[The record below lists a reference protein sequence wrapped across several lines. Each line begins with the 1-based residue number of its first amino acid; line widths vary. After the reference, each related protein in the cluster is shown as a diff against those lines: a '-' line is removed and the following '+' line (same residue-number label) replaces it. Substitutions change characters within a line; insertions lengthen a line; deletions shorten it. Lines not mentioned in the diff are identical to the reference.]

1 VEYLDD
7 TPLRGEPD
15 NWSDYLWNDVF
26 DETRGWCIDKKRYLG
41 MCSVRTHVNADRP
54 QLIIIQSRPA
64 SQKAPCPP
72 AAPVQFTSLPSN
84 ATDASIQC
92 LPPYPL
98 LTSRT
103 WSCPCSSPLKICVK
117 PLASENI
124 MRIQWRDA
132 RAGVGGLM
140 TKEEEVESIVVLWSG
155 DKREVWDS
163 VKVSRWAG
171 RGGLIGRWV
180 FGWIELVFG

>member
-1 VEYLDD
+1 MIRRYEVERIAGQNTCGTTCLMRREDGASIRNG
-7 TPLRGEPD
+7 TSVGVLRERV
-15 NWSDYLWNDVF
+15 S
-26 DETRGWCIDKKRYLG
+26 I
-41 MCSVRTHVNADRP
+41 DRP
-54 QLIIIQSRPA
+54 QLTVDYSRPA

-72 AAPVQFTSLPSN
+72 KSPVQFTSLPSN

-98 LTSRT
+98 LTSLT

-124 MRIQWRDA
+124 LRIQWKDA

-140 TKEEEVESIVVLWSG
+140 SKEEEVESIVVLWSG
-155 DKREVWDS
+155 NKREVWNS
-163 VKVSRWAG
+163 VRVSRWAG

-180 FGWIELVFG
+180 IGWIELVFK